1 MQRSPAT
8 PKSVSEN
15 NELKVLAQ
23 PATAKSVITREK
35 PVIER
40 ELETII
46 IREKQTLDE
55 PTRLNASLTQP
66 APMPGAALSA
76 ASEDNGSNAAGSGV
90 QPSIAPLLETGLEHL
105 LLNRPNS
112 QPAPTVHVTI
122 GRIEVRAVQSSQSP
136 AKPRATTTPVMNLD
150 DYLMR
155 RGQGGTR

>member
-1 MQRSPAT
+1 M
-8 PKSVSEN
+8 
-15 NELKVLAQ
+15 
-23 PATAKSVITREK
+23 ITREK
-35 PVIER
+35 PIIER

-55 PTRLNASLTQP
+55 PDRLNLSLTQSV
-66 APMPGAALSA
+66 PMLGAALPR
-76 ASEDNGSNAAGSGV
+76 SEEDGSNAPIF
-90 QPSIAPLLETGLEHL
+90 QPSIAPLLEAGLDQL

-122 GRIEVRAVQSSQSP
+122 GRIEVRAVQSSQAA
-136 AKPRATTTPVMNLD
+136 AKPRATTPVMNLD

>member
-1 MQRSPAT
+1 M
-8 PKSVSEN
+8 PKSVSGTD
-15 NELKVLAQ
+15 ELEASAQ
-23 PATAKSVITREK
+23 PATAQSVITREK

-55 PTRLNASLTQP
+55 PTRLNPSLTQSVP
-66 APMPGAALSA
+66 LLGAALSG
-76 ASEDNGSNAAGSGV
+76 ASEEDGANTAPNIV
-90 QPSIAPLLETGLEHL
+90 RPSIAPLLETGLEHL

-112 QPAPTVHVTI
+112 QPGPTVHVTI

-136 AKPRATTTPVMNLD
+136 AKPRATTPVMNLD